1 MSRKRGGGRYFAN
14 QSALFHG
21 GLAIDKM
28 YDRVVSDG
36 YDKSAPPTVYHYT
49 SWNGASGILRSQ
61 RFWATAHQCTND
73 RAELKSA
80 DAVILEVAEEV
91 RKGQENVLAREALR
105 LFITGFH
112 DLGMKVGSLL
122 TVCLAC
128 FSASRD
134 DAEQWKRYGDYGRGL
149 MLGIRVVN
157 EPAPTD
163 YTAATVKVDYDE
175 KSWRDT
181 ITESFR
187 DICKILSQGRALPSQ
202 ENLELALNALHRIA
216 AHASIQAKK
225 TEWAV
230 EQEYRRVVLLRDPS
244 KLQKRPSA
252 TGEEILYLPTLVR
265 EDGKRILLDEITI
278 GPNQDVKDACEK
290 LEKLLTE
297 CGYVPGTPE
306 YPKITISCAPPTS
319 PSEFTNTYE
328 P

>member
-1 MSRKRGGGRYFAN
+1 MSRRCGGGLYFAN
-14 QSALFHG
+14 KSALFHG
-21 GLAIDKM
+21 GLSIDKM

-49 SWNGASGILRSQ
+49 SWNGASGILHSQ

-73 RAELKSA
+73 PAELTSA
-80 DAVILEVAEEV
+80 DAVILEVANEV
-91 RKGQENVLAREALR
+91 REGQKNALAREALR
-105 LFITGFH
+105 LFITGFRS
-112 DLGMKVGSLL
+112 LGMKVGNLL

-134 DAEQWKRYGDYGRGL
+134 DGEQWKRYGDNGKGL
-149 MLGIRVVN
+149 SLGIRVVN

-181 ITESFR
+181 ITKSFH
-187 DICKILSQGRALPSQ
+187 DICKILSRGPALRSQ

-225 TEWAV
+225 PEWAV

-244 KLQKRPSA
+244 ELQKRLSA
-252 TGEEILYLPTLVR
+252 TGEEIQYLPTLVR
-265 EDGKRILLDEITI
+265 EDGKRILLEEIVI
-278 GPNQDVKDACEK
+278 GPNQDPRDAREK

-306 YPKITISCAPPTS
+306 YPKITISCATISASASAVAP
-319 PSEFTNTYE
+319 
-328 P
+328 

>member
-1 MSRKRGGGRYFAN
+1 MSRKRGGGEYFAN
-14 QSALFHG
+14 RSALIDG

-49 SWNGASGILRSQ
+49 SWNGASGILHSQ

-73 RAELKSA
+73 PAELKSA

-91 RKGQENVLAREALR
+91 RQGQENALAREALR

-112 DLGMKVGSLL
+112 TLGMKVGSLL

-134 DAEQWKRYGDYGRGL
+134 DAEQWKRYGDNGKGL
-149 MLGIRVVN
+149 SLGIRVVN

-181 ITESFR
+181 ITKSFHEV
-187 DICKILSQGRALPSQ
+187 CKILSRGRALPSQ
-202 ENLELALNALHRIA
+202 KNLELALNALHRIA

-225 TEWAV
+225 PEWAV

-244 KLQKRPSA
+244 KLQKRLSA
-252 TGEEILYLPTLVR
+252 TGEEIQYLPTLVR
-265 EDGKRILLDEITI
+265 EDGKRIFLKEITV
-278 GPNQDVKDACEK
+278 GPSQDAKDAREK

-297 CGYVPGTPE
+297 CGYVPGALE
-306 YPKITISCAPPTS
+306 YPKITISCATIPAGAS
-319 PSEFTNTYE
+319 AVAL
-328 P
+328 

>member
-1 MSRKRGGGRYFAN
+1 MSRKHGGGEYFAN
-14 QSALFHG
+14 KSAVFHG

-49 SWNGASGILRSQ
+49 SWDGASGILRSQ

-80 DAVILEVAEEV
+80 DAVILEVAQEV
-91 RKGQENVLAREALR
+91 REGQKNGLAREALR
-105 LFITGFH
+105 LFIEGFR
-112 DLGMKVGSLL
+112 DLDMKVASLL

-134 DAEQWKRYGDYGRGL
+134 DAEQWKRYGDNGKGL

-163 YTAATVKVDYDE
+163 YTAATIKVDYDE
-175 KSWRDT
+175 KSWRGT
-181 ITESFR
+181 IAKSFR
-187 DICKILSQGRALPSQ
+187 DICKILSRGALPSQ
-202 ENLELALNALHRIA
+202 RNIELALNALHRIA

-225 TEWAV
+225 PEWAV

-244 KLQKRPSA
+244 KLQKRLSA
-252 TGEEILYLPTLVR
+252 TGQEIQYLPTLVR
-265 EDGKRILLDEITI
+265 EDGKRILLEEITL
-278 GPNQDVKDACEK
+278 GPNQDPQDALEK

-306 YPKITISCAPPTS
+306 YPKITISYTAPTS
-319 PSEFTNTYE
+319 PSLFINTHK